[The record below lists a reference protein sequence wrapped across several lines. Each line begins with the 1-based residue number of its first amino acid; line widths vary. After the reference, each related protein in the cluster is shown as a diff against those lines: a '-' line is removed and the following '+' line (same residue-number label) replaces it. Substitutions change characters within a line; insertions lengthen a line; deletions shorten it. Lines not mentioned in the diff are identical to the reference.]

1 MDEAI
6 NHGDNDIADTS
17 QEVTP
22 SGKESTQSEM
32 ETLFAN
38 LSCGGAK
45 PLVLSLV
52 PQYLENY
59 VPKSSLDNLPKPLKS
74 LQQSSYINLIYP
86 DLLNV
91 CKSVDLQI
99 SCEMA
104 QSVEKETWLQ
114 AILNCG
120 IHTILGK

>member
-1 MDEAI
+1 ML
-6 NHGDNDIADTS
+6 HL
-17 QEVTP
+17 
-22 SGKESTQSEM
+22 

-45 PLVLSLV
+45 PLVLLLV

-120 IHTILGK
+120 IHTILGE